1 MKIGYSN
8 VLTEHVEAADIDY
21 ADIADFK
28 IVCPVCREVV
38 HKVERGD
45 QHFLSHKHRTPGE
58 SAECELRVS
67 SFTRQ
72 QLDALDAISRGQTL
86 EAFFADLP
94 DMIEAVMPRER
105 HGVPDWRE
113 IARTYTW
120 KPAAR
125 RMRDGCRDFLA
136 RNMTARDIEDKIDS
150 GLTGPVLDTE
160 VRSRSRLNMHL
171 QRRAATD
178 MFRTI
183 MTPTGKIG
191 FNQLYWAAWCAT
203 WIQMASMSTE
213 DMGGPSIGRM
223 HVESMQPAMLSHLSQ
238 IADPK
243 VDLDRLVKRAK
254 KQLLWSTIQGNRE
267 IGVSVN
273 GAVENQICYAIL
285 AILANIDYSGV
296 TKGRIGPKAASLPH
310 AA

>member
-1 MKIGYSN
+1 MKIGYSI
-8 VLTEHVEAADIDY
+8 VLSEHVEAKDVDYGDIS
-21 ADIADFK
+21 DFK
-28 IVCPVCREVV
+28 IVCPICHEVV

-72 QLDALDAISRGQTL
+72 QLDTLDAVSRGQTL
-86 EAFFADLP
+86 EAFFANLP
-94 DMIEAVMPRER
+94 DMIDAVMPRDR
-105 HGVPDWRE
+105 RGVPDWRE
-113 IARTYTW
+113 IAKTYTW

-125 RMRDGCRDFLA
+125 RMRDGCREFLS
-136 RNMTARDIEDKIDS
+136 RNMTDRDIENKINA
-150 GLTGPVLDTE
+150 GLTGNSKDSD
-160 VRSRSRLNMHL
+160 VRSRSRLNQHL

-203 WIQMASMSTE
+203 WIQLDATPDD
-213 DMGGPSIGRM
+213 DMGPPNMGYM
-223 HVESMQPAMLSHLSQ
+223 HVDSMRPAMIAHLSQ

-254 KQLLWSTIQGNRE
+254 KQMLWSMVQGTRE
-267 IGVSVN
+267 VGMSVN
-273 GAVENQICYAIL
+273 GAVENQICYGIL
-285 AILANIDYSGV
+285 AILANIDYMSMAGRGGV
-296 TKGRIGPKAASLPH
+296 EIQSKAT
-310 AA
+310 